1 MKLSLELIGEEIL
14 ELAVAALLEGENIL
28 LTDDIYTTGATIDEA
43 AGALKRAGAGRIYFL
58 VVAIGGDG

>member
-1 MKLSLELIGEEIL
+1 MKDAFIAKFDLQ
-14 ELAVAALLEGENIL
+14 GENIL